1 MSQFVSEGELRAF
14 VIDAY
19 KRELRGYYQRR
30 ARGNQISEEYV
41 VNKLKYLIAP
51 SKNHRT
57 GFFDELITYCQA
69 GSFDC
74 PRLIKAFFSTLS
86 PANKNL
92 EIKHSLIFTKTV
104 QQVYD
109 KMQPSEVECRESL
122 DRQMAVLVT
131 DTNMVTMLSDTPTP
145 EVEAN
150 LMLSTNNSYTAL
162 FRCCVLSRHGKDIS
176 PWLLSGASEYRLAQV
191 AFDKVWGSFI
201 PERIRE
207 LGLNRRQGS

>member
-1 MSQFVSEGELRAF
+1 MSQFVSEGDLRAF
-14 VIDAY
+14 VIDTY
-19 KRELRGYYQRR
+19 KRELRCFYQRR
-30 ARGNQISEEYV
+30 ARGNQISEDYV
-41 VNKLKYLIAP
+41 VGKIKGLTAP
-51 SKNHRT
+51 SKHHRH
-57 GFFDELITYCQA
+57 GFFDDLICYCQA
-69 GSFDC
+69 GNFDC
-74 PRLIKAFFSTLS
+74 PRLIRAFFSTLPVS
-86 PANKNL
+86 NKAL
-92 EIKHSLIFTKTV
+92 EVKHDLIFTKQI

-131 DTNMVTMLSDTPTP
+131 DTNMVTMLSDASTP

-176 PWLLSGASEYRLAQV
+176 PWLMAGASEYRLAQE

-207 LGLNRRQGS
+207 LGLKRRQGS